1 MAGQVSV
8 AATATVFRDDAY
20 AQNCDATIVA
30 VNDLGGIVLDRTVFY
45 PTGGGQPGDSGV
57 LELAGDDRIEIAT
70 TVKGRDEDGGP
81 DVIVHVPAEGQTS
94 PEPGS
99 TVTASIDWDRR
110 HRLMRVHTCL
120 HLLSAV
126 IEYPVTGGQVN
137 DGKGRLDFAIP
148 ESNLD
153 KVEITEKLNELIGGN
168 HAVDQDW
175 ISDAELEAQ
184 PDLVKTMSVKP
195 PSGAGQVRL
204 IRIAGQ
210 DLQPCG
216 GTHVANTSE
225 IGAVTVTKIESKGRQ
240 NRRVAITL
248 NDI

>member
-1 MAGQVSV
+1 MAGHVSHT
-8 AATATVFRDDAY
+8 ATDTVFRDDAY
-20 AQNCDATIVA
+20 AKTCNATIVA

-57 LELAGDDRIEIAT
+57 LRLADGSGIEIAT
-70 TVKGRDEDGGP
+70 TVKGRDEDGGA
-81 DVIVHVPAEGQTS
+81 DVIVHVPAEGQPS
-94 PEPGS
+94 PAPGAG
-99 TVTASIDWDRR
+99 VTAEIDWERR

-126 IEYPVTGGQVN
+126 IQFPVTGGQVN

-153 KVEITEKLNELIGGN
+153 KGEITAELNALIAGN

-175 ISDAELEAQ
+175 ISDAELAAQ

-195 PSGAGQVRL
+195 PSGAGRVRL

-225 IGAVTVTKIESKGRQ
+225 IGPVTVTKIESKGRQ
-240 NRRVAITL
+240 NRRVAISL
-248 NDI
+248 NDN